1 MSRHDDDRTANRS
14 TADRNRSSA
23 DAYDDVTVVVPTVRE
38 DLHTPATV
46 PDEAELLIRRD
57 DGLNVARNAGVRAAS
72 NDWIGIA
79 DDDIEFPTRTVAE
92 TIDRM
97 DRTDLAGLADF
108 PPLRW
113 IIGRLMIFHV
123 DLWAAVGGFDESRHH
138 GGDTDFA
145 IRAEKRGADVI
156 RLDRSRV
163 PHYDDETGWG
173 MSTAEHLE
181 WLAYLT
187 RRHPRQF
194 GPVAARLVLEKGRSL
209 LVDGAGSLGD

>member
-1 MSRHDDDRTANRS
+1 MDTDIYENVSI
-14 TADRNRSSA
+14 
-23 DAYDDVTVVVPTVRE
+23 VIPTVRE
-38 DLHTPATV
+38 EIVTTETV
-46 PDEAELLIRRD
+46 PPEAEVVIRRD
-57 DGLNVARNAGVRAAS
+57 AGLNVARNAGVESAE
-72 NDWIGIA
+72 NDWIVIA
-79 DDDIEFPTRTVAE
+79 DDDIEFPTRTVAA
-92 TIDRM
+92 TIERM
-97 DRTDLAGLADF
+97 NRTDLAGLADF

-145 IRAEKRGADVI
+145 IRAEKRGGEVI
-156 RLDRSRV
+156 RLDRGRV

-181 WLAYLT
+181 WLIYLT

-194 GPVAARLVLEKGRSL
+194 GPVAARLVVDRLRSL
-209 LVDGAGSLGD
+209 TTGS